1 MGHTVSHTKVRQLLV
16 DLNYNLQGT
25 RKVMEGASHPDRN
38 AQFEFIYSQVNDFQ
52 FCNQPVISV
61 DTKKKELIGTF
72 VNGGSEYK
80 PKGKPVEVETYDFPS
95 LSGGKGIPY
104 GVYDITNNHGWVS
117 VGTDHDTSQFA
128 VNTIRQWCYQMGKEA

>member
-1 MGHTVSHTKVRQLLV
+1 MGHTFSHTKVRQLLV

-95 LSGGKGIPY
+95 QVRWQGY
-104 GVYDITNNHGWVS
+104 S
-117 VGTDHDTSQFA
+117 V
-128 VNTIRQWCYQMGKEA
+128 RRL